1 MNKEFILNKI
11 EETKKEFDALQQ
23 RKADLQKEI
32 IKCDQEIYR
41 LDGKYIAY
49 DSVLKE
55 FDNTP
60 IQGVIET
67 M

>member
-32 IKCDQEIYR
+32 IKCD
-41 LDGKYIAY
+41 
-49 DSVLKE
+49 
-55 FDNTP
+55 
-60 IQGVIET
+60 
-67 M
+67 